1 MSLARDLRS
10 ARQSLAVQGPRVPY
24 SQAPG
29 GSGFIRGYYAANKEA
44 LLRLPEFSGDTFS
57 LMSLVSS
64 STAKVTW
71 HLFRKA
77 NLDGRRRYTTSQ
89 RGDDQR
95 VEVTRHAAL
104 DLWNVPNPFFTQRAF
119 IEGQQQHLELTG
131 EGYWVFMTAGNSH
144 LPVNMFY
151 VRPDRMEPVPDPEKF
166 LAGYIYTA
174 PSGEKIPLQPYEC
187 IGPPSLSF
195 PNPWDVYRG
204 LSPAQSVLADV
215 RNSQYATQWNNNW
228 FRNNAEPGGVITVPN
243 KWDDPEFD
251 EFTMRW
257 RETHKGVSA
266 AGMIAVVEGG
276 ATWTP
281 NQISHRDMQFVE
293 LRVQSW
299 QNTRRAWR
307 IHPQMTG
314 DVDDVNRANAETA
327 EETFTRWITCDR
339 LDRIR
344 DVLNGPYLR
353 LFGAADQV
361 EFDYTDPVPDNRE
374 ADNEELTARAN
385 AAAVLAQAGWDMD
398 DVLETV
404 GLPAM
409 RVAGAPP
416 PSVSGGAST
425 TSESSGGLPAEAD
438 QEIQMARLAESF
450 RQIANQELADLG
462 RTFAELDGAVR

>member
-1 MSLARDLRS
+1 MR
-10 ARQSLAVQGPRVPY
+10 
-24 SQAPG
+24 
-29 GSGFIRGYYAANKEA
+29 GFFASNKEA
-44 LLRLPEFSGDTFS
+44 LLRLPEFSGDAFS
-57 LMSLVSS
+57 LMSLVAS
-64 STAKVTW
+64 STAKVNW
-71 HLFRKA
+71 HLYRKSQQ
-77 NLDGRRRYTTSQ
+77 DGRRRYTTAQ
-89 RGDDQR
+89 QGDDQR

-104 DLWNVPNPFFTQRAF
+104 DLWAMPNPFFTQRAF

-131 EGYWVFMTAGNSH
+131 EGYWVFMTAGAVH
-144 LPVNMFY
+144 LPINMFY

-166 LAGYIYTA
+166 LAGYVYTA
-174 PSGEKIPLQPYEC
+174 PNGEKIPLQPYEC
-187 IGPPSLSF
+187 LGPPSLAF
-195 PNPWDVYRG
+195 PNPWDIYRG

-243 KWDDPEFD
+243 RWDDPEFD
-251 EFTMRW
+251 EFTDRW
-257 RETHKGVSA
+257 RETHKGISA
-266 AGMIAVVEGG
+266 AGMVAVVEGG

-281 NQISHRDMQFVE
+281 NAISHRDMQFVE